1 MFRILSV
8 KNCSCDHSG
17 YDDVLCVEGEEE
29 KNIIDFQETTL
40 LINQAS

>member
-1 MFRILSV
+1 MLLIFSAFYE
-8 KNCSCDHSG
+8 HSG
-17 YDDVLCVEGEEE
+17 YDDVRCVEGEEE